1 MMLHISALTALTEGT
16 RKHEPFSFKYVTR
29 DGEILEGENCEV
41 TSSNHQRRTKN
52 IRWPESNEI
61 RTIREV
67 SIIEFNGKE
76 VFI

>member
-1 MMLHISALTALTEGT
+1 MLHISALTTLTEGT
-16 RKHEPFSFKYVTR
+16 RKHEPFSFKYVTK
-29 DGEILEGENCEV
+29 DGDILEGENCLI
-41 TSSNHQRRTKN
+41 TSSNNSRRTKN
-52 IRWPESNEI
+52 IQFIDSGEI